1 MYLKKVKLIRKL
13 CKDKEFN
20 ISLAESCTGGLLST
34 LLTQIPGSSE
44 FFDSSYIVYS
54 NKSKIHLLKV
64 PSTVIKKYGAV
75 SKNTSLH
82 MAKSL
87 YKKTKTNIVISITGV
102 AGPDGGT
109 KNNPVGTVFFTIGLK
124 NKKNIL
130 YKTFYKKFKNT
141 GRRNIQQK
149 SALFAIDQI
158 LKVIN

>member
-1 MYLKKVKLIRKL
+1 MYLKKVKLIKKL

-20 ISLAESCTGGLLST
+20 ISLAESCTGGLLSA

-54 NKSKIHLLKV
+54 NKSKIYSLKV

>member
-20 ISLAESCTGGLLST
+20 ISLAESCTGGLLSA

>member
-1 MYLKKVKLIRKL
+1 MHLKKIKLIKKL

-20 ISLAESCTGGLLST
+20 ISIAESCTGGLLSA

-54 NKSKIHLLKV
+54 NKSKIRSLRV
-64 PSTVIKKYGAV
+64 PSIIIKKYGAV

-87 YKKTKTNIVISITGV
+87 YKITKTNIVISITGV

-109 KNNPVGTVFFTIGLK
+109 KNNPVGTVFFTIGFK
-124 NKKNIL
+124 NKKNVSF
-130 YKTFYKKFKNT
+130 KTFHKKFKNT
-141 GRRNIQQK
+141 DRRSIQQK
-149 SALFAIDQI
+149 SVLFAIDQI
-158 LKVIN
+158 LKVIS

>member
-1 MYLKKVKLIRKL
+1 MYLKKIKLIKKL
-13 CKDKEFN
+13 CRDKDSK
-20 ISLAESCTGGLLST
+20 ISLAESCTGGLLSS

-54 NKSKIHLLKV
+54 NKSKINSLEV
-64 PSTVIKKYGAV
+64 SPSILKKYGAV

-87 YKKTKTNIVISITGV
+87 YKKTKTNIVLSITGV

-109 KNNPVGTVFFTIGLK
+109 KKNPVGTVFFTIGLK
-124 NKKNIL
+124 NKQKVL
-130 YKTFYKKFKNT
+130 YRTFLKKFKNI

-149 SALFAIDQI
+149 SALFALDQI
-158 LKVIN
+158 IKIIS

>member
-1 MYLKKVKLIRKL
+1 MYLKKIKLIKKL

-20 ISLAESCTGGLLST
+20 ISIAESCTGGLLSA

-54 NKSKIHLLKV
+54 NKSKIRSLRV
-64 PSTVIKKYGAV
+64 PSIIIKKYGAV

-87 YKKTKTNIVISITGV
+87 YKITKTNIVISITGV

-109 KNNPVGTVFFTIGLK
+109 KNNPVGTVFFTIGFK
-124 NKKNIL
+124 NKKNVSF
-130 YKTFYKKFKNT
+130 KTFHKKFKNT
-141 GRRNIQQK
+141 DRRSIQQK
-149 SALFAIDQI
+149 SVLFAIDQI
-158 LKVIN
+158 LKVIS